1 MVEPFNLN
9 LVGKNITMN
18 QLLAVKMKPISK
30 TFFKGLIAIIPLTL
44 TLYLLFWLASTA
56 EFALGNIFKFFLPDT
71 WYIHGFGFVLGLV
84 VVFFFGSFLNSETF
98 RSLFSLFEEMVNQIP
113 IVKSIYSA
121 IRDFSALFSS
131 GKHGK
136 FKQVVLVKVPHGNG
150 QQIGFI
156 TVSDFEKISHTLIAD
171 DQIAVFL
178 PFSYQMG
185 GNTVIMS
192 RENVLEID
200 LSVEDALRFIATAG
214 VVGHVGDDK
223 TKAKVDKPTMT
234 A

>member
-1 MVEPFNLN
+1 
-9 LVGKNITMN
+9 MN
-18 QLLAVKMKPISK
+18 QLLTVKMKPLSK

-44 TLYLLFWLASTA
+44 TLYLLFWLAGTA
-56 EFALGNIFKFFLPDT
+56 EFALGNIFKFFFPDS
-71 WYIHGFGFVLGLV
+71 WYVQGLGFVLGLV
-84 VVFFFGSFLNSETF
+84 VVFFFGNFLNSETF
-98 RSLFSLFEEMVNQIP
+98 RSLFSIFEELVIQIP
-113 IVKSIYSA
+113 VVKSIYSA

-131 GKHGK
+131 GKKGK

-156 TVSDFEKISHTLIAD
+156 TVSDFEEVAHTLIAD

-185 GNTVIMS
+185 GNTVIML

-214 VVGHVGDDK
+214 VVGNVNGEQDK
-223 TKAKVDKPTMT
+223 S
-234 A
+234 